1 MSVELNEFTED
12 QLQFAI
18 DMFIDKTDDINRSLQ
33 RLEDFP
39 DGEVRKDLKAVY
51 DVEFDTAL
59 LWKVQLMNALDEVKA
74 GNKIVNS

>member
-1 MSVELNEFTED
+1 MTL
-12 QLQFAI
+12 I
-18 DMFIDKTDDINRSLQ
+18 
-33 RLEDFP
+33 
-39 DGEVRKDLKAVY
+39 EVYKGLRTVY